1 MDNMV
6 GEMTFDTNISLDL
19 VFTILAIL
27 GAVWRV
33 QHVLERRYDDLRKE
47 LKGEIS
53 NSNQELR
60 AEIAKANQERKA
72 ENEALRMEFKTEI
85 AKANQERK
93 AENEALRRELKAENA
108 EIREDIRRVEDKV
121 DESNQ
126 RIARLEG
133 IILAREGLVET
144 IID

>member
-27 GAVWRV
+27 GAVWRM
-33 QHVLERRYDDLRKE
+33 QHVLESRYDDLRKE

-60 AEIAKANQERKA
+60 A
-72 ENEALRMEFKTEI
+72 EI

>member
-1 MDNMV
+1 
-6 GEMTFDTNISLDL
+6 MTFDTNISLDL

-72 ENEALRMEFKTEI
+72 ENEALR
-85 AKANQERK
+85 
-93 AENEALRRELKAENA
+93 RELKAENA

>member
-1 MDNMV
+1 MV

-53 NSNQELR
+53 NSNQERKVEIANSNQELR
-60 AEIAKANQERKA
+60 A
-72 ENEALRMEFKTEI
+72 EI